1 MKIGAVIL
9 AGGKSRRMGK
19 DKASLSYEG
28 QRFIMRIAEE
38 LECFDEI
45 ILSANDSSLYED
57 SDLTIVK
64 DIYPDCGP
72 LGGLHAALCSCKSDA
87 LFCIPCDVPLFKL
100 SLAEYVCSM
109 AKEDVD
115 AVVPV
120 SKDGHMHPLCAV
132 YKKTAA
138 PVFEKQLILKK
149 YKIIDAYEFM
159 NVRYIPLET
168 NFVERYLFN
177 VNTPEDYEQL
187 RDLPK
192 LTVEGGKTNYEI

>member
-1 MKIGAVIL
+1 MRIGALIL
-9 AGGKSRRMGK
+9 AGGRSRRMGT
-19 DKASLSYEG
+19 DKACLSFEG
-28 QRFIMRIAEE
+28 QSFIMRIAEE
-38 LECFDEI
+38 LKIFDEI
-45 ILSANDSSLYED
+45 ILSVNDSRPYGD
-57 SDLTIVK
+57 CGLTIVK

-72 LGGLHAALCSCKSDA
+72 LGGLHAALCSCKSEA

-109 AKEDVD
+109 AMENVD

-138 PVFEKQLILKK
+138 AVFERQLMLKK
-149 YKIIDAYEFM
+149 CKIIDAYEFM

-168 NFVERYLFN
+168 DCAEKYLFN
-177 VNTPEDYEQL
+177 VNTPEDYALL
-187 RDLPK
+187 RNLP
-192 LTVEGGKTNYEI
+192 E